1 MAFGVTAHH
10 VADSLDW
17 LSDTGHIE
25 RKGRQPNLVSPDMAK
40 TTVVE
45 AEGTTPPVK
54 KKRAVKAKANGNG
67 HTKAKPKRA
76 KVPVAQPDKFGFR
89 ISSLKSKAAAMYTSK
104 KGATLAEVKAALKSS
119 QFNVLTEL
127 ESKKFKINRTEVP
140 NGTSKRL
147 VTRYQVSAP

>member
-1 MAFGVTAHH
+1 
-10 VADSLDW
+10 
-17 LSDTGHIE
+17 
-25 RKGRQPNLVSPDMAK
+25 MAK

-45 AEGTTPPVK
+45 TEGATPPVK

-67 HTKAKPKRA
+67 HAKAKPKRA

-89 ISSLKSKAAAMYTSK
+89 IGSLKSKAAAMYTSK